1 MLELLKWFRNPK
13 AEKYM
18 GLVWAL
24 IMTLLNFFRN
34 IVNQQ
39 ASVCYTKAS
48 LYYMNVMRGMV
59 FDKVRMTPPAA
70 RKHINVGKISN
81 FLTSDTQKIQMSALL
96 MHQLISCPFVIF
108 LYSILCIVE
117 LNWVGIFIPII
128 LGIVM
133 TFCITYLAGKTLTY
147 FRKKLMLSDKRAK
160 KVNEAVV
167 GVKVIKLNAWEHVI
181 EKIIGKWRLL
191 EKSTIRE
198 VMV

>member
-1 MLELLKWFRNPK
+1 
-13 AEKYM
+13 
-18 GLVWAL
+18 
-24 IMTLLNFFRN
+24 
-34 IVNQQ
+34 
-39 ASVCYTKAS
+39 
-48 LYYMNVMRGMV
+48 
-59 FDKVRMTPPAA
+59 
-70 RKHINVGKISN
+70 
-81 FLTSDTQKIQMSALL
+81 
-96 MHQLISCPFVIF
+96 
-108 LYSILCIVE
+108 
-117 LNWVGIFIPII
+117 
-128 LGIVM
+128 M